1 MNKSNYTIIVLL
13 ILILAAIV
21 IDIQHRV
28 QDKPVLK
35 TYEPIYYN
43 YNSNTSKES
52 KKGSKTIKIG
62 RSHAGSY
69 VAGSDRFGE
78 SLNNN

>member
-21 IDIQHRV
+21 IDIQYRV
-28 QDKPVLK
+28 KYKPVLK
-35 TYEPIYYN
+35 TYEPVYYN
-43 YNSNTSKES
+43 YNSNTPKEN

-62 RSHAGSY
+62 RSHSGSY
-69 VAGSDRFGE
+69 VTGSDKFGE
-78 SLNNN
+78 NIFNK